1 MQQLCSKHA
10 ARVVQ
15 RTPRQA
21 LHLAHLL
28 APVVSR
34 AATGDRQMSPANST
48 HGSCSTAER
57 NAPADS
63 RAGDLD
69 HGVRGVSHEWHWH
82 LSHLHLWPGGSVIY
96 SEGSG
101 GCHVLLSFAGV
112 LVPVLLT
119 LRPCPTPCST
129 HAPSACPAK
138 SLPSSDA
145 CHPACLQACRQ
156 ATQGGAAAA
165 LPC

>member
-96 SEGSG
+96 S
-101 GCHVLLSFAGV
+101 VILL
-112 LVPVLLT
+112 
-119 LRPCPTPCST
+119 
-129 HAPSACPAK
+129 
-138 SLPSSDA
+138 
-145 CHPACLQACRQ
+145 ACRRAGRPLRVARQ
-156 ATQGGAAAA
+156 RRFLVDCLGMRKGIIGVGRRARERIGCVAHGEVAQRRASSCAQRAAQ
-165 LPC
+165 P